1 MKVKNLF
8 VVFSMFVMFC
18 VAATAA
24 EVSSVK
30 YVDDNFNRTTDAA
43 NLLTGTVDIN
53 RLPVGT
59 SSTTVASGSDN
70 RFDTVSVGQPSTT
83 APSGRTLIWVEQ

>member
-43 NLLTGTVDIN
+43 NLTSGTVNIN
-53 RLPVGT
+53 RLPVGKT
-59 SSTTVASGSDN
+59 SSTVASGADT
-70 RFDTVSVGQPSTT
+70 RFDTVSVGQPSTS
-83 APSGRTLIWVEQ
+83 AASGRTLIWVEQ